1 MLGIMIIK
9 EGFMH
14 VQIIF
19 RSNVTGA
26 SLKPLKSFVQMLLLL
41 TSLQHLRWD
50 PNPNPSSGQL
60 NEIVIIRTI

>member
-26 SLKPLKSFVQMLLLL
+26 SLKPLKSFC
-41 TSLQHLRWD
+41 
-50 PNPNPSSGQL
+50 PN
-60 NEIVIIRTI
+60 VITFDIITAFKMGSESE